1 MRDKILELLSS
12 EDYQPMTL
20 KQLQTYFHAENDVQF
35 LKTLATMEQNFEIV
49 RSQKNKYHIPSQ
61 VRLYKG
67 VLSLNKKGFG
77 FVKIDGDDE
86 IYVPKQELNGAMH
99 LDEVSIAVH
108 EDAPGRLEGRVVKIF
123 KRGTNRVVGLVSKQG
138 KKFILKC
145 DDSRIAGRIDIDQ
158 INGAVVG
165 HKVIAEIKQ
174 YEPKLLVD
182 VVKIIGHKN
191 DPGVDIM
198 SCVERY
204 NVPVEFGDQIY
215 HELKSIPDE
224 VLPEELAGRKDF
236 RTWKTF
242 TIDGDDAK
250 DLDDALS
257 IQKLNNGNYQLG
269 VHIADVS
276 HYVKENNAIDQEAVK
291 RGTSIY
297 LVDRV
302 IPMLPHQ
309 LSNGICSLNAGVDR
323 LTLSCIME
331 VNHDGDVVSHDIVP
345 SVIHSSL
352 RMTYAHAN
360 EVINGKAYPI
370 EYQPFVEELHTL
382 NELSHILREKRDL
395 KGAINFDTREAKVLL
410 DDQGKVADIVI
421 RERGEAERLI
431 EEMMLLA
438 NETVAS
444 HMYWLELPYIYRIHE
459 KPLVKKLQK
468 LMTTL
473 TPLGYRLHGSLEDI
487 HPKALQSL
495 LKQSEGTEEHPLVS
509 TMALRCMQ
517 KAKYDASCVG
527 HFGLADEFYTHFTS
541 PIRRYPDLLGHRLL
555 HTFLFDG
562 KQDKQ
567 TIEFYEGRI
576 PFLAESSSHAE
587 RTAVDL
593 ERDVEDMKKAEYMSQ
608 HIGEVYE
615 GMISSVT
622 RFGFF
627 VELEN
632 TCEGL
637 VHISD
642 LLDDYYYFDDFHNA
656 LVGQG
661 DGRVYKLL
669 DKVKIKVKAANK
681 TEGTVD
687 FVVVKTKQ
695 KKKKAKKTPLPE
707 KPFAKFYNQKRKKR
721 HK

>member
-1 MRDKILELLSS
+1 MREEILKLLSS
-12 EDYQPMTL
+12 DDYQPMTL
-20 KQLQTYFHAENDVQF
+20 KELQVYFHKENDVSF
-35 LKTLATMEQNFEIV
+35 LKTLATMEQDFEVV
-49 RSQKNKYHIPSQ
+49 RSKKNKYHLPFKI
-61 VRLYKG
+61 RYYKG
-67 VLSLNKKGFG
+67 ELSLNKKGFG
-77 FVKIDGDDE
+77 FVKLDGDDE
-86 IYVPKQELNGAMH
+86 IYIPKQELNGAMH
-99 LDEVSIAVH
+99 LDIVKIAVS
-108 EDAPGRLEGRVVKIF
+108 EEIPGRLEGRVIEICE
-123 KRGTNRVVGLVSKQG
+123 RGTKRIVGLVAKQG
-138 KKFILKC
+138 KKYILKC
-145 DDSRIAGRIDIDQ
+145 DDSRIAKWVVIDN

-165 HKVIAEIKQ
+165 HKVICEIKQ
-174 YEPKLLVD
+174 YEPDLVVD

-191 DPGVDIM
+191 DPGVDIL

-204 NVPVEFGDQIY
+204 NVPIEFNEQIY

-224 VLPEELAGRKDF
+224 VLEEELEGRKDL
-236 RTWKTF
+236 RRWTTF

-257 IQKLNNGNYQLG
+257 IQKLPNGNYQLG

-276 HYVKENNAIDQEAVK
+276 HYVKENSAIDQEAIR

-309 LSNGICSLNAGVDR
+309 LSNGICSLNGGVDR
-323 LTLSCIME
+323 LTVSCIME
-331 VNHDGDVVSHDIVP
+331 VNPQGDVVSHEIVP

-360 EVINGKAYPI
+360 EVIDGKAYPS
-370 EYQPFVEELHTL
+370 EYGPFVYHLKTL

-395 KGAINFDTREAKVLL
+395 KGAINFDTKEAKVLL
-410 DDQGKVADIVI
+410 DEKGKVSDIVI

-444 HMYWLELPYIYRIHE
+444 HMYWMELPYIYRIHE

-473 TPLGYRLHGSLEDI
+473 LPLGYRLHGSLEDI
-487 HPKALQSL
+487 HPKALQTL
-495 LKQSEGTEEHPLVS
+495 LKQSEGTEEHSLVS

-562 KQDKQ
+562 KQDKE
-567 TIEFYEGRI
+567 TIEFYEGHI
-576 PFLAESSSHAE
+576 PFLAESSSNAE

-637 VHISD
+637 VHISE

-661 DGRVYKLL
+661 DGKVYKLL

-707 KPFAKFYNQKRKKR
+707 KPFEKFYNKRRKKR
-721 HK
+721 